1 MTFRRLVVPATKGGW
16 NVLKPGAKRASSHHP
31 TQADAARRA
40 WEIVHNHGGG
50 EVVLYRAP
58 VPETAPPLAGAPP
71 AGGGAGAD
79 GLGQPVR
86 PAAGTMRMYGF
97 G

>member
-50 EVVLYRAP
+50 EIVLHRGPARSGA
-58 VPETAPPLAGAPP
+58 TASQAGAPP
-71 AGGGAGAD
+71 AVGERG
-79 GLGQPVR
+79 
-86 PAAGTMRMYGF
+86 
-97 G
+97 

>member
-1 MTFRRLVVPATKGGW
+1 VTTFRRLVVPATRGGW

-50 EVVLYRAP
+50 EIVLYRASDP
-58 VPETAPPLAGAPP
+58 AGGEAPPAGAPP
-71 AGGGAGAD
+71 AESGRG
-79 GLGQPVR
+79 
-86 PAAGTMRMYGF
+86 
-97 G
+97 